1 METPGPI
8 LVRDHGPLEGSLKVA
23 YAPAPFRPSCARFG
37 PTNAAFCPTAK
48 AGHFEISSE
57 HRPTST
63 PGMHGNRLKGIPLI
77 VRGWGGG
84 GVGEREDEAGAR
96 EGASAQA
103 GAGDPPERSPSPSPP
118 KPKRKHGGGRKR
130 GDAVPVP
137 DPDTER
143 LIRVIGG
150 DKPAPDVSAEERHYS
165 RSLRIRRL
173 VMEYLATNVGSTW
186 RHPTELHARAANYAG
201 CSSVTA
207 ARWVYQFTRVG
218 MPYQLV
224 DAVEYW
230 VLEKREG

>member
-1 METPGPI
+1 M
-8 LVRDHGPLEGSLKVA
+8 
-23 YAPAPFRPSCARFG
+23 
-37 PTNAAFCPTAK
+37 
-48 AGHFEISSE
+48 
-57 HRPTST
+57 
-63 PGMHGNRLKGIPLI
+63 
-77 VRGWGGG
+77 GGG
-84 GVGEREDEAGAR
+84 KGEAGAR

-103 GAGDPPERSPSPSPP
+103 GAGDPPERSPSPSPS

-130 GDAVPVP
+130 GDAVP

-173 VMEYLATNVGSTW
+173 VGEYLKTNVGSTW
-186 RHPTELHARAANYAG
+186 ANLPELHARAANYAG
-201 CSSVTA
+201 CSSNTA

-218 MPYQLV
+218 MPYKLV

-230 VLEKREG
+230 VLEKREAAP